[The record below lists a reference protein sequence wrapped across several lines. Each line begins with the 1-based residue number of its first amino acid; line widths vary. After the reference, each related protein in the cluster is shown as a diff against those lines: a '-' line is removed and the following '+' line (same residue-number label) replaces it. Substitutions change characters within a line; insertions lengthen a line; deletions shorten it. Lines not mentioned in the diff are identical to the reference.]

1 MKTSSLPMIE
11 RVSREMQIQNYSQR
25 TIDTYTANL
34 RRLMLF
40 SAKSADQI
48 SITDLKDY
56 LYHRINVDDIS
67 VSTINQCISAY
78 KVLQES
84 VLGRHWNPIKIKRPR
99 KEKKLPIILSE
110 DEILR
115 MINVTRNIKHR
126 AVIALTYSS
135 GLRREEVRELKPS
148 SIDSS
153 RMQIHV
159 KSGKGKKDRYTILS
173 KTTLELLRVYYE
185 EERPKTF
192 LFEPINKKGI
202 HYGAETLNKIVKIAA
217 TKAKIKKDISIHTL
231 RHCFATH
238 LIEHGVSLPI
248 VQQLMGHKAITTTTV
263 YLHLANL
270 RPSAIIS
277 PLDKMK
283 INMF

>member
-1 MKTSSLPMIE
+1 MKSSSLPIIE
-11 RVSREMQIQNYSQR
+11 QVSREMRIQNYSQR
-25 TIDTYTANL
+25 TIDSYSTSL
-34 RRLMLF
+34 KRLMRYK
-40 SAKSADQI
+40 AKPVEQI
-48 SITDLKDY
+48 TITELKDY

-84 VLGRHWNPIKIKRPR
+84 VLGKHWDPIKIKRPR
-99 KEKKLPIILSE
+99 KDKKLPIILSE
-110 DEILR
+110 EEILR

-126 AVIALTYSS
+126 AIIAFTYSS
-135 GLRREEVRELKPS
+135 GLRREEVRELKPN

-159 KSGKGKKDRYTILS
+159 KNGKGRKDRYTILS
-173 KTTLELLRVYYE
+173 KTTLELLRVYYK

-192 LFEPINKKGI
+192 LFEPKNKKGT
-202 HYGAETLNKIVKIAA
+202 HYGAETLNKIVKTAA
-217 TKAKIKKDISIHTL
+217 SKAKIKKDVSIHTL

-248 VQQLMGHKAITTTTV
+248 VQQFMGHKSITTTTV

-270 RPSAIIS
+270 RPSTIIS
-277 PLDKMK
+277 PLDKMDV
-283 INMF
+283 NMF